1 MSEHPWDDL
10 LTDDDRAVIERGG
23 YGKKAGMGDSP
34 ALLII
39 DCQYNHIGADAPI
52 LEQIGEHPA
61 GGGAAAWQAV
71 RRIEPVLEEFRR
83 LSRPVVFTRYCFTER
98 AARYDTFAAK
108 RGKSIDRFID
118 GAPGTRIVE
127 PLAPRDDELVIDKV
141 HASAFY
147 ATALLS
153 SLVRMRVDSL
163 VMVGV
168 STSGC
173 VRATAVDAQS
183 NNFKVTVVSDCV
195 ADRLTVSHQASLLD
209 LWMKYADVMPSANV
223 LDYLKELDGTKE
235 VNRWVTTLSESAT
248 ARS

>member
-1 MSEHPWDDL
+1 MSEYPWEDLLADDDL
-10 LTDDDRAVIERGG
+10 AIIERGG

-34 ALLII
+34 ALLLI

-52 LEQIGEHPA
+52 LEQIDEYPA
-61 GGGAAAWQAV
+61 GGGAAAWAAV
-71 RRIEPVLEEFRR
+71 RRIVPILDEFR
-83 LSRPVVFTRYCFTER
+83 SQGRPVIYTRYCFTER
-98 AARYDTFAAK
+98 AAKYDTFAAK
-108 RGKSIDRFID
+108 RGKNIARFID

-127 PLAPRDDELVIDKV
+127 PLAARDDELVIDKV

-147 ATALLS
+147 ATALLT
-153 SLVRMRVDSL
+153 SLIRLRIDSL
-163 VMVGV
+163 VIVGV

-195 ADRLTVSHQASLLD
+195 ADRITVSHKASLLD
-209 LWMKYADVMPSANV
+209 LWMKYADVAPSASV
-223 LDYLKELDGTKE
+223 LDYLKHLD
-235 VNRWVTTLSESAT
+235 A